1 VHKVRR
7 VRVRLVRVPM
17 VVERRQAMLGIA
29 GLVVLSLAVWTLW
42 PASRSTSGGPARVR
56 GGRAAATQVEAPVP
70 VGAVKLDALAADR
83 SEPGQTS
90 RNPFR
95 FQPKVVAPPPRP
107 VVVAPPVTEAPRPV
121 APPGPPPLPPIPLK
135 FIGILERANGVKWA
149 VLTDGKSA
157 PMYGKDGDIID
168 GRFAIVKIGVE
179 SIEMTYADG
188 RGRQVIRLTG
198 Q

>member
-1 VHKVRR
+1 
-7 VRVRLVRVPM
+7 M
-17 VVERRQAMLGIA
+17 VVERRQLALGIA
-29 GLVVLSLAVWTLW
+29 TVVILVVAAWTFW
-42 PASRSTSGGPARVR
+42 PSPASPTAGPVRPR
-56 GGRAAATQVEAPVP
+56 GGRGAAPADTPEP

-83 SEPGQTS
+83 SEPGQTA

-107 VVVAPPVTEAPRPV
+107 AVAAPPVSEAPPRPV

-135 FIGILERANGVKWA
+135 FLGLVQRANGVKWA
-149 VLTDGKSA
+149 VLSDGKSP

-168 GRFAIVKIGVE
+168 GRYTIVKIGTE